1 MMAPTRHWLL
11 RLCALVVLLLMLML
25 MLMLVMGFI
34 RGAGHRLEHL
44 LLLLLTAWTA
54 ITLEGSPWHEAR
66 DSDHDWEKGESWEAS
81 ILLLLLLAFTAGL
94 LLLLLA
100 IPTRLLLLL
109 AVPTR
114 LLLLRLLLSGLLL
127 FLMSGHDNVGFC
139 FLLGVEG
146 YSLAQAS
153 GRLWQHC
160 RHRLR
165 REDGWQL

>member
-1 MMAPTRHWLL
+1 MAPTRHWLL
-11 RLCALVVLLLMLML
+11 RLCALVMLLLMLMF

-44 LLLLLTAWTA
+44 LHLLLLTARTS
-54 ITLEGSPWHEAR
+54 ITLEGSPRHEAR
-66 DSDHDWEKGESWEAS
+66 DANHDWEEGESWEAS
-81 ILLLLLLAFTAGL
+81 ILLLLLAFTAGL

-127 FLMSGHDNVGFC
+127 FLMSGHDNIGFC